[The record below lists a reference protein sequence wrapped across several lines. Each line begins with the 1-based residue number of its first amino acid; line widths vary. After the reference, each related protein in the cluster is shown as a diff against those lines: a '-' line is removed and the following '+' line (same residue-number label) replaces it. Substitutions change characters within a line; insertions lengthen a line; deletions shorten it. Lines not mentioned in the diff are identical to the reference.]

1 VLIVRLKQL
10 EHALADGRL
19 DAGFELARSTDL
31 RADRRGAELA
41 NRLAHA
47 LIERGKEHADA
58 GRIPEAVADCEKAQ
72 SLAGNLTE
80 LAQLRAAVS
89 DATSARMNTDR
100 LRALQFAAAKKQID
114 AGQLTIA
121 QNLLS
126 EINKDPRSEELNHD
140 LAARQA
146 QLRSAVAKASAALA
160 SNDWEAAVDHLAG
173 LCRRFPADDE
183 LNRLALEINKHAATL
198 ISTNIESGRLDLASL
213 HLSHLDRLDRSS
225 AAIAPLRRTL
235 HDCRTAF
242 DLIAQGNAAQAI
254 EILRRA
260 ALLWPD
266 AAWLNSASTQL
277 KQLSDGIEELRSGPL
292 GLIAHHPASFDPH
305 ETLPMPQTSKPANRH
320 VLPPP
325 ANKGQQNGRFVL
337 HVDGVGSYQV
347 IDQPVVTI
355 GPIGSTARA
364 DVAILAGAGVPPIT
378 ITRTDGDYFLQS
390 RQPVQVNEKPA
401 TAKLLCSGDKI
412 AIGPRAQIVFRRPSA
427 ASGTAILDLTTARLS
442 RGDIRQVILLDREIL
457 IGPGSTAHVRCDA
470 LSQTG
475 VLQQNGGNLFLRSAD
490 SIQIDGR
497 PATSPAAVTPGSHV
511 QMGTLSFV
519 IGKD

>member
-1 VLIVRLKQL
+1 MLIVRLKQL

-19 DAGFELARSTDL
+19 DAGYELARATDL

-47 LIERGKEHADA
+47 LMERGKEHADV

-72 SLAGNLTE
+72 SLAGNQGE
-80 LAQLRAAVS
+80 LAQLRAAVA
-89 DATSARMNTDR
+89 DATAVKMNADR

-114 AGQLTIA
+114 AGQLTIG
-121 QNLLS
+121 QNLVG
-126 EINKDPRSEELNHD
+126 EIGNDPRAEELNHD
-140 LAARQA
+140 LAARRIH
-146 QLRSAVAKASAALA
+146 LRSAVAKASAALA
-160 SNDWEAAVDHLAG
+160 SNDWEAAVDHVAG

-183 LNRLALEINKHAATL
+183 LNALALEINKHAAAL
-198 ISTNIESGRLDLASL
+198 IGSNIESGRLDLASL

-225 AAIAPLRRTL
+225 AVIAPLRRAL
-235 HDCRTAF
+235 QDCRTAY

-254 EILRRA
+254 EVMRRI

-266 AAWLNSASTQL
+266 AVWLNSACAQL
-277 KQLSDGIEELRSGPL
+277 KQVADALEEIRSGPL

-305 ETLPMPQTSKPANRH
+305 ETMPMPQTPKLTKRN
-320 VLPPP
+320 VLQPPV
-325 ANKGQQNGRFVL
+325 NCGQQNGRFVL

-347 IDQPVVTI
+347 IGQPVVTI
-355 GPIGSTARA
+355 GPIGSAAGA
-364 DVAILAGAGVPPIT
+364 DIAILAGAGLPPVT

-390 RQPVQVNEKPA
+390 RETVEVNEKPT

-470 LSQTG
+470 LLQTG
-475 VLQQNGGNLFLRSAD
+475 VLQQNGGKLFLRSAEAV
-490 SIQIDGR
+490 QIDGR
-497 PATSPAAVTPGSHV
+497 AAASPAEVKPGSHV

-519 IGKD
+519 VGKE